1 MSKNLFVGAWR
12 LLSFEAR
19 TSSGEVSYPW
29 GRDAVGVLLYGQE
42 GYMAGSLMRAD
53 RANFKSADIWAA
65 TPEEK
70 LAAFDSYTSYCG
82 TYEVKP
88 DKIIHHVKLSL
99 FPNWSGG
106 DQERYFEFSGNQL
119 TLRTPPTTV
128 GGVERTAILIWQ
140 RVNS

>member
-29 GRDAVGVLLYGQE
+29 GRDAVGVLLYGQD

-53 RANFKSADIWAA
+53 RANFKSADISAA

-70 LAAFDSYTSYCG
+70 LAAFDSYSSYCG

-106 DQERYFEFSGNQL
+106 DQERYFELAGNHL